1 MLAGSLIFS
10 AWNWLWLSA
19 AVAGLVVLLL
29 LWSYRDARMGG
40 LRWLCLLLKTLGVAA
55 LGFCLL
61 EPLWSGQKVRPG
73 SNLFAIVAD
82 NSQGMRIKD
91 RGLSRTRGEEV
102 RELLDPQRASWLE
115 EVEAN
120 FETRRYFFD
129 ARLQATK
136 DYSELQFDGRSS
148 ALGSSLRTLAERY
161 RGRPLAGILL
171 LSDGNATDL
180 RGVPDLS
187 GLPPI
192 YPVVIGRTD
201 VIRDVAVQQARV
213 SQTAFEDAPV
223 TLQSEVIANG
233 YSGASITAQLL
244 DSAGKQV
251 AEKSQ
256 RSRREQDT
264 VSFRFQFKPEK
275 PGLSFYRFRV
285 RTKSEVKASNEP
297 EGSEEAT
304 LANNNRVVVVD
315 RGRGPYR
322 ILYVAGRPNWEFK
335 FLNRAVQ
342 EDEQIQ
348 LVGLIRVA
356 RREPKFNFLG
366 RAGETSNPLYRGFG
380 NQGREEVERY
390 DQPVLVRLNTRDEVE
405 LRNGFPRT
413 PEDLYGFHAVI
424 IDDLEAEFF
433 SADQAALLQKFVSER
448 GGGLVMLGGME
459 TFQQGKYQR
468 TPIGDMLPVYLDR
481 IESSN
486 APGPVKLELARE
498 GWLEPWARLRDNE
511 NDENKRLQSMTPFQV
526 LNRVREV
533 KPGASVIGKVT
544 DAGGRNY
551 PALVIQR
558 FGRGRTAALMIGDL
572 WRWGMHDAESHRDM
586 DKAWRQFIRWLV
598 TDVPNRVDLVVE
610 PAKERPDEAVAL
622 QVRVR
627 DEKFQPLD
635 NAEVRLEVQPM
646 MIEDPGVIDTATN
659 AIHLVAEPALTEAGL
674 YQVQYV
680 PRLTGGYKASAT
692 VTNSSGERVG
702 QAEAGWNTDLAAE
715 EFRSLTPNITLL
727 QEIARQTGGE
737 VVAADKLDQF
747 ARTLPHKHAPIME
760 ASTFPLW
767 HTPLLFAFA
776 LACFLAEWGL
786 RRWKGLP

>member
-19 AVAGLVVLLL
+19 AVGGLVVLLL
-29 LWSYRDARMGG
+29 LWSYRDARMGN

-148 ALGSSLRTLAERY
+148 ALGSSLRTLADRY

-192 YPVVIGRTD
+192 YPVVIGNTD

-335 FLNRAVQ
+335 FLNRALQ

-413 PEDLYGFHAVI
+413 PEELYGFHAVI

-481 IESSN
+481 MESSN

-511 NDENKRLQSMTPFQV
+511 SDENKRLQSMIPFQV

-544 DAGGRNY
+544 DAGGRHY

-598 TDVPNRVDLVVE
+598 TDVPNRVDLLVE
-610 PAKERPDEAVAL
+610 PAKERPDEAVDL

-747 ARTLPHKHAPIME
+747 ARTLPHKHAPVME